1 MAYNVVNL
9 PKITVNIKKW
19 SNVGF
24 KTKIVDEL
32 PETGEEG
39 IIYLLSARKSSSLIQ
54 KTSTTYAIPLAT
66 VQTEV
71 IYKKD
76 FTVDNITG
84 IKAGMTL
91 RFVGNGTMGYATVE
105 SVTVSTKTVT
115 MTNPISL
122 SIGTLVFDNA
132 TWSHDSYN
140 EYIWNITN
148 GSFEKL
154 GLIDLNVQSK
164 AIAQSIVGRDWSG
177 RAQIATPS
185 VADDIANKGYVDT
198 ALGDKLNKTA
208 ELNKIYGTQENGYQY
223 LYNISKNAEPHSVV
237 SRTEFGTIKAEYPRE
252 DNDVAT
258 QKSINAGLNKKLNRV
273 NKESDYL
280 SVYAVTD
287 TGGDAFLKQRSDEAL
302 AWSVPL
308 RFRQG
313 QILAARSDI
322 EKNPEKLKDSKGNP
336 IDTDNFVVTQGQL
349 KEVDIKINNRVQKTN
364 STYILYGTTGKDSAD
379 NTIQSE
385 LPFRTTV
392 SNNSIAQR
400 TGTGQL
406 KAGNP
411 IEKEDLTTKE
421 YVDSAVPDLGN
432 FTFDTDT
439 LKNTN
444 SGAKIT
450 LGSDGSQY
458 IPNNLQI
465 TSDGISRTN
474 KDDGMGANDWSITG
488 GGANMAT
495 LTAGFKSETLENII
509 DAPSKIA
516 NKQDILVSGTNIK
529 TINGE
534 SVLGEGNITVTPTID
549 DTLSDTSTNAV
560 QNKVVKAAID
570 GKLDKITEGNVLKL
584 YSHTGAKQSEVEAT
598 TNLSGGTVPLRDGYG
613 NLQTKTVVND
623 LDVTNKKYVDDKV
636 SSALTLTSP
645 NGTKYKITVDDTGT
659 LSATEIGQ

>member
-19 SNVGF
+19 NNVGF

-39 IIYLLSARKSSSLIQ
+39 VIYLLSARKSSSLIQ

-66 VQTEV
+66 VQTDTS
-71 IYKKD
+71 YKKD

-91 RFVGNGTMGYATVE
+91 RFIANGTMGYATVE
-105 SVTVSTKTVT
+105 SVTINTKTVT

-122 SIGTLVFDNA
+122 SIGTLVFDNT

-140 EYIWNITN
+140 EYIWNTAN
-148 GSFEKL
+148 GLFEKL

-164 AIAQSIVGRDWSG
+164 AIAQSVIGRDWSG

-198 ALGDKLNKTA
+198 ALDNKLNKTA
-208 ELNKIYGTQENGYQY
+208 EVNKVYGTQENGYQY
-223 LYNISKNAEPHSVV
+223 LYNISQNADSHSVTQ
-237 SRTEFGTIKAEYPRE
+237 RTEFGTIKAEYPRD

-258 QKSINAGLNKKLNRV
+258 QASVNAGLNKKLNRV

-322 EKNPEKLKDSKGNP
+322 EKDPEKLKDSKGNP
-336 IDTDNFVVTQGQL
+336 IDTDNFVVNQGQL
-349 KEVDIKINNRVQKTN
+349 KEVDTKINNMVQKTN
-364 STYILYGTTGKDSAD
+364 STYILYGTTGKDSAGA
-379 NTIQSE
+379 TIQSE
-385 LPFRTTV
+385 LPFRSIV

-400 TGTGQL
+400 SGTGQL
-406 KAGNP
+406 KAATP
-411 IEKEDLTTKE
+411 IENSDLTTKE
-421 YVDSAVPDLGN
+421 YVDNKVPSLGN
-432 FTFDTDT
+432 FTFDGNK
-439 LKNTN
+439 LINTN
-444 SGAKIT
+444 SSASIKFGYDYSS
-450 LGSDGSQY
+450 GY
-458 IPNNLQI
+458 IPNYLLI
-465 TSDGISRTN
+465 GAE
-474 KDDGMGANDWSITG
+474 GMSYIDRNNGTADNDWSIG
-488 GGANMAT
+488 GSGISI
-495 LTAGFKSETLENII
+495 GSKSETLENII

-516 NKQDILVSGTNIK
+516 NKQDTLVSGTNIK

-534 SVLGEGNITVTPTID
+534 SVLGEGNITVTP
-549 DTLSDTSTNAV
+549 SD
-560 QNKVVKAAID
+560 
-570 GKLDKITEGNVLKL
+570 
-584 YSHTGAKQSEVEAT
+584 
-598 TNLSGGTVPLRDGYG
+598 
-613 NLQTKTVVND
+613 
-623 LDVTNKKYVDDKV
+623 
-636 SSALTLTSP
+636 LTLTSP

-659 LSATEIGQ
+659 LSATEISQ

>member
-66 VQTEV
+66 IQTEV

-91 RFVGNGTMGYATVE
+91 RFVGNGTMGEATVE

-122 SIGTLVFDNA
+122 STGTLVFDNA

-164 AIAQSIVGRDWSG
+164 AVAQSIVGRDWGG
-177 RAQIATPS
+177 RAQIENPS
-185 VADDIANKGYVDT
+185 ADKDIANKSYVDAAVADKIT
-198 ALGDKLNKTA
+198 MGDL
-208 ELNKIYGTQENGYQY
+208 
-223 LYNISKNAEPHSVV
+223 V
-237 SRTEFGTIKAEYPRE
+237 
-252 DNDVAT
+252 
-258 QKSINAGLNKKLNRV
+258 
-273 NKESDYL
+273 
-280 SVYAVTD
+280 AVTD
-287 TGGDAFLKQRSDEAL
+287 
-302 AWSVPL
+302 
-308 RFRQG
+308 
-313 QILAARSDI
+313 
-322 EKNPEKLKDSKGNP
+322 EKLD
-336 IDTDNFVVTQGQL
+336 
-349 KEVDIKINNRVQKTN
+349 KT
-364 STYILYGTTGKDSAD
+364 A
-379 NTIQSE
+379 
-385 LPFRTTV
+385 
-392 SNNSIAQR
+392 
-400 TGTGQL
+400 
-406 KAGNP
+406 
-411 IEKEDLTTKE
+411 
-421 YVDSAVPDLGN
+421 LGN
-432 FTFDTDT
+432 FTFDTNT
-439 LKNTN
+439 LKDTN
-444 SGAKIT
+444 ANAKII

-458 IPNNLQI
+458 IPNDLEI
-465 TSDGISRTN
+465 TNEGISRN
-474 KDDGMGANDWSITG
+474 NLNDGMGVNNWSITG
-488 GGANMAT
+488 GGSVPPTMEVRVE
-495 LTAGFKSETLENII
+495 GVSKSETFENII
-509 DAPSKIA
+509 DAPSK
-516 NKQDILVSGTNIK
+516 KQDILVSGTNIK

-534 SVLGEGNITVTPTID
+534 SVLGEGNITVTPTTD
-549 DTLSDTSTNAV
+549 DALSDTSTNAV

-570 GKLDKITEGNVLKL
+570 GKLDRITEGNVLKL

-598 TNLSGGTVPLRDGYG
+598 TNLSGGTVPLRDGHG

-623 LDVTNKKYVDDKV
+623 LDVTNKKYVDDRV

>member
-66 VQTEV
+66 VQNEV
-71 IYKKD
+71 SYKKD

-140 EYIWNITN
+140 EYIWNTTN

-164 AIAQSIVGRDWSG
+164 AIAQSIIGRDWSG

-185 VADDIANKGYVDT
+185 VSDDIANKGYVDT
-198 ALGDKLNKTA
+198 ALDNKLSKTE
-208 ELNKIYGTQENGYQY
+208 ELNKLYGTQENGYQW
-223 LYNISKNAEPHSVV
+223 LYDVSKNSDSHSIAQ
-237 SRTEFGTIKAEYPRE
+237 RTEFGTIKAEYPRD

-258 QKSINAGLNKKLNRV
+258 QGSVNTGLNKKLNRV

-322 EKNPEKLKDSKGNP
+322 EKDPEKLKDSKGNP
-336 IDTDNFVVTQGQL
+336 IDTDNFLVTQGQL
-349 KEVDIKINNRVQKTN
+349 KEVDAKVDNRLQKTN
-364 STYILYGTTGKDSAD
+364 STYVLYGTTGKDSAG

-406 KAGNP
+406 KAATPVENS
-411 IEKEDLTTKE
+411 DLTTKE
-421 YVDSAVPDLGN
+421 YVDNKVPSLGN
-432 FTFDTDT
+432 FTFDGNKLT
-439 LKNTN
+439 NTN
-444 SGAKIT
+444 SSASIT
-450 LGSDGSQY
+450 FGYDYSSGY
-458 IPNNLQI
+458 IPNYLL
-465 TSDGISRTN
+465 ISAE
-474 KDDGMGANDWSITG
+474 GMSYTDRNAGTADNDWSIG
-488 GGANMAT
+488 GSGISI
-495 LTAGFKSETLENII
+495 GSESETLENII
-509 DAPSKIA
+509 GAPSKIA
-516 NKQDILVSGTNIK
+516 NKQDTLVSGINIK

-534 SVLGEGNITVTPTID
+534 SVLGEGNITVTP
-549 DTLSDTSTNAV
+549 
-560 QNKVVKAAID
+560 
-570 GKLDKITEGNVLKL
+570 
-584 YSHTGAKQSEVEAT
+584 
-598 TNLSGGTVPLRDGYG
+598 
-613 NLQTKTVVND
+613 
-623 LDVTNKKYVDDKV
+623 
-636 SSALTLTSP
+636 SALTLTSP

-659 LSATEIGQ
+659 LSATEISQ